1 MPGLEWLFGIVC
13 GQNPAHTWAP
23 GGEALPCCQRCTGLY
38 AGALLAIILQLFLKP
53 RPTARFLKVHGLFLL
68 IMVPFGYHWVSQGPI
83 LRTVTGLLFGA
94 GLVTFLMVSLRGSTG
109 SREGHQPWAA
119 RMYFTA
125 LASSGAGILAAAVS
139 EWPGAAVVLS
149 VLVAAG
155 ALALVA
161 LVALNGVVYALALW
175 RFLRSEVRSAD
186 VKCDSVS
193 GASPD

>member
-1 MPGLEWLFGIVC
+1 MNGLDWLLGAVC
-13 GQNPAHTWAP
+13 GQNAAHTWAP

-38 AGALLAIILQLFLKP
+38 AGALLATILQLFLKP
-53 RPTARFLKVHGLFLL
+53 RLTARFLEVHGLFLL

-94 GLVTFLMVSLRGSTG
+94 GSVTFLMVSLHGSTS
-109 SREGHQPWAA
+109 SREEHQPWAA

-125 LASSGAGILAAAVS
+125 LAISGAGILTAAVS
-139 EWPGAAVVLS
+139 EWPGAAVFLS

-155 ALALVA
+155 ALTLVA
-161 LVALNGVVYALALW
+161 LVALNGAVYALALW

-186 VKCDSVS
+186 VRCDSVS
-193 GASPD
+193 GTSPD